1 MATRSK
7 TTMAEPAPAGKKEI
21 IISTGTLDREFEVID
36 CVFALDSDR
45 DGLLGG
51 ADPGKAFRG
60 VKEQLRKQCRQ
71 LGGDAVLDCE
81 FEYRMSEKEGALS
94 RKMIAEIFAYG
105 TVVRFL

>member
-1 MATRSK
+1 MAIK
-7 TTMAEPAPAGKKEI
+7 TNASMVNAAPAGKKEI
-21 IISTGTLDREFEVID
+21 VISTGTLNREFEVID
-36 CVFALDSDR
+36 CIFALDSDK

-51 ADPGKAFRG
+51 ADPGKAFKG

-81 FEYRMSEKEGALS
+81 FEYRISEKDGALS
-94 RKMIAEIFAYG
+94 SKKTAEIFAYG